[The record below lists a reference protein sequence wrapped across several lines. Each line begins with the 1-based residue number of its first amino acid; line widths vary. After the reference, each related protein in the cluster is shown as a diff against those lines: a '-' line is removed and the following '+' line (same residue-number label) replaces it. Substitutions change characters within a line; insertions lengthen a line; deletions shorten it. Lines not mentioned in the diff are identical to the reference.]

1 MSLCRFVVGCE
12 ICYLL
17 TIVLDACM
25 ILADSVVWTDLAP
38 HVSSADQALAQ
49 LGLGLRVTSD
59 NIFSVAEVAE
69 FNNTLGRLKVS

>member
-1 MSLCRFVVGCE
+1 M
-12 ICYLL
+12 
-17 TIVLDACM
+17 VLDACM

-59 NIFSVAEVAE
+59 NIFSVAEVAD

>member
-1 MSLCRFVVGCE
+1 
-12 ICYLL
+12 
-17 TIVLDACM
+17 M

-49 LGLGLRVTSD
+49 LGLGLRVSSD